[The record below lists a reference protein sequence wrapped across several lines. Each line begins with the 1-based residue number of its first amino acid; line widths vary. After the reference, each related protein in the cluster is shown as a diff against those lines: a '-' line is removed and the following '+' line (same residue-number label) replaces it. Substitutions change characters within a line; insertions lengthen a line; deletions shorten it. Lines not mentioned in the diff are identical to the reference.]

1 MSRIRSTLALVVAGL
16 LVSAGAVGTAGGQSS
31 DQVTLTVTVVDS
43 DGASLGDIDMMASWD
58 ANGGGSVNETTRS
71 NGQVLIDVP
80 AGAEVTITVHDD
92 QYVRNAPFVVE
103 EATAESVEV
112 AVTEAGTATVDV
124 VDENGAVG
132 NAIVQMTK
140 SGTTVANVRTDA
152 DGRHATGMIEQG
164 TYTLT
169 VWKNGYLRNR
179 TRVTVDGEVTRE
191 IEIEQASRLVTFSVT
206 DDHFEEPRPVGDA
219 TISVA
224 GNTISTLSNGEATIQ
239 LPVNSN
245 YDVEVTKDGYET
257 VTQSVRV
264 QESEISQNL
273 SIQRTNAISLDP
285 DQSQVVVGQS
295 VRVTVTDEYGAVVEN
310 ASLAVGGE
318 TVAETDANGQAVVPI
333 DSAGEN
339 EIEAT
344 SGDLG
349 ATATVEGID
358 PDADDETE
366 TATGTAT
373 ATSTTTEP
381 ATTTEPT
388 SLTGPGFTG
397 LGALLAGLLAV
408 ALLARRR

>member
-1 MSRIRSTLALVVAGL
+1 MSKIRSTLALLLAGL
-16 LVSAGAVGTAGGQSS
+16 IVSAGAVGAAGGQSS
-31 DQVTLTVTVVDS
+31 EQVTLTVTVVDS
-43 DGASLGDIDMMASWD
+43 DGESLGNIDLMASWE
-58 ANGGGSVNETTRS
+58 ANGGGGSVNETTRS

-80 AGAEVTITVHDD
+80 EGASVTITVQDD
-92 QYVRNAPFVVE
+92 QYVRNEPFVVE
-103 EATAESVEV
+103 EATGESVEV
-112 AVTEAGTATVDV
+112 EVTETGTATIDV
-124 VDENGAVG
+124 VDEDGAVG

-140 SGTTVANVRTDA
+140 SGTTVANARTGA

-179 TRVTVDGEVTRE
+179 TRVTVDGDVTRE
-191 IEIEQASRLVTFSVT
+191 IEIERASRLVTFSVT
-206 DDHFEEPRPVGDA
+206 DDHFEEPRPVGEA

-224 GNTISTLSNGEATIQ
+224 GNTITTLSNGEATIQ
-239 LPVNSN
+239 LPVNN
-245 YDVEVTKDGYET
+245 RYDVEVTKDGYET

-264 QESEISQNL
+264 RESEVSQNV
-273 SIQRTNAISLDP
+273 SIQRTDAISLDP

-310 ASLAVGGE
+310 ASVAVGGQ
-318 TVAETDANGQAVVPI
+318 TVGETDANGQAVVPI

-339 EIEAT
+339 EIAAT
-344 SGDLG
+344 SGDLS

-358 PDADDETE
+358 PDAEEETE
-366 TATGTAT
+366 TPTAT
-373 ATSTTTEP
+373 EP
-381 ATTTEPT
+381 PTTTEPT

-397 LGALLAGLLAV
+397 LGALVAGLLAV